1 MLVSFVLR
9 TAFRTVRYVISLCQ
23 VFAVLASLQAITPSA
38 TSAIFTSLYNVT
50 SELTYSWQVTFFFA
64 SVRFRLLGNYSH

>member
-38 TSAIFTSLYNVT
+38 TSAIFTSLYNAT
-50 SELTYSWQVTFFFA
+50 SELVYPWQATFYFA
-64 SVRFRLLGNYSH
+64 SVGFGLLGN